1 MIFELTTEERQSST
15 GNSQLQI
22 IFTKPGDK
30 TDDDKEDTDD
40 AKTTSSSSSSLPMS
54 RFEQNLLLQNDLNK
68 SYQVQQ
74 WLNNLESSSNSAVE
88 DTSEEAGIF
97 LRLIPQLIYVPPPPQ
112 PLYLLPPAQS
122 FYLFPPAQALYLLR

>member
-88 DTSEEAGIF
+88 DTSEEMVKSARSKA
-97 LRLIPQLIYVPPPPQ
+97 LAKRRQNQ
-112 PLYLLPPAQS
+112 
-122 FYLFPPAQALYLLR
+122 FYYMNQINI